1 MTAAIGPTRTDC
13 ETAVR
18 HTIQV
23 TRKWDKL
30 SAFKFPHFD
39 NPIQILSLLYTPD
52 PCNRIWHSNRVISVT
67 VTVAKSQLLGPSPG
81 PSILHC
87 HVTDRFRSV
96 GESDPYS
103 VPVAEH
109 ELTYGW
115 SRLGPQRLGAAPCC
129 RDALQPGPADPD
141 PARSRLWRRRRRPAQ
156 MGSDCR
162 DKSKILEA
170 IPSMAHVTMVSDR
183 LRVRVTMATPRDHSH
198 SGA

>member
-115 SRLGPQRLGAAPCC
+115 SRHRVLGPAAAAATRSSPVLPRCT
-129 RDALQPGPADPD
+129 A
-141 PARSRLWRRRRRPAQ
+141 ARSSRSRP
-156 MGSDCR
+156 S
-162 DKSKILEA
+162 
-170 IPSMAHVTMVSDR
+170 P
-183 LRVRVTMATPRDHSH
+183 
-198 SGA
+198 